1 MPFKI
6 TISILVQ
13 LIYIPLFALGTFEN
27 DLEGDTIKRKD
38 TLIQNW
44 KLKSLFGL
52 SGTQTSFVNWNAGG
66 KNNISLIGSINSSA
80 NYSKGQLNWKNEIS
94 LALGGIMYFDEVEN
108 YPVQKTDDKIDL
120 SSSYGVKFSKR
131 FFVSFIQ
138 GFKTQFLKGFSKPT
152 DINYVSN
159 FMAPGYLSFALGTD
173 YIKDD
178 KFSIF
183 GSPMASKATF
193 VNDDSLSSVGAF
205 GVRNNEKARLEYGAF
220 VKVNFNQKLM
230 KNIEMKSKLELFSN
244 YTNNPQNIDVNAELM
259 FTFKVNNLFT
269 SSAQWNLIYDDDIKI
284 KDANGGEGP
293 RTQFKSVLG
302 IGISYKLDNEP
313 IKKKV

>member
-1 MPFKI
+1 MAGKF
-6 TISILVQ
+6 TTSFAFLFLFQWCCHANCSEHLVLEDSI
-13 LIYIPLFALGTFEN
+13 P
-27 DLEGDTIKRKD
+27 R
-38 TLIQNW
+38 NW
-44 KLKSLFGL
+44 QLKSQFTLN
-52 SGTQTSFVNWNAGG
+52 GTQTSFVNWNAGG
-66 KNNISLIGSINSSA
+66 KNNISLIGGMMANA
-80 NYSKGQLNWKNEIS
+80 NYSQGQLNWKNDINI
-94 LALGGIMYFDEVEN
+94 ALGGIMYFDEDQN
-108 YPVQKTDDKIDL
+108 FPIQKTDDKIDL

-138 GFKTQFLKGFSKPT
+138 GFKTQFIKGYAKPT
-152 DINYVSN
+152 DINYVSR
-159 FMAPGYLSFALGTD
+159 FMSPGYLNFALGTD

-193 VNDDSLSSVGAF
+193 VKDDSLSSIGAF
-205 GVRNNEKARLEYGAF
+205 GVKQFEHSRIEYGAF
-220 VKVNFNQKLM
+220 IKLNFQKKIM

-259 FTFKVNNLFT
+259 FTFKVNSLFT

-302 IGISYKLDNEP
+302 IGISYQLDNEP
-313 IKKKV
+313 KKVKI